1 MLWIVLGISSHF
13 FWALVNIGD
22 KYLVTNRIR
31 TPYIYMFYLALF
43 GALAVLLV
51 PFTNTMILKPSE
63 LFWLAIASG
72 LYFFGGFPYIK
83 AIQMEEVTRIN
94 IWWNFIPL
102 LSLLFGWFFLGE
114 VLTQKEFFGFLLLIV
129 SAILA
134 TIHIGKEKI
143 VFSKAVWYMLCAAI
157 AYASYAVLLHFISRT
172 VPFVVMFIWTHIFA
186 AGYVVFLL
194 FYKPIGRAFLKETT
208 RLSLPLFFVIAG
220 IALLD
225 HLGVFLGQW
234 ALALEKA
241 SLVSSLAGSQ
251 VLFVLLISTS
261 ITYFFK
267 KNVLHEAIDFKNIC
281 IKIIA
286 AVIMIVGVFVL
297 SVSSN

>member
-31 TPYIYMFYLALF
+31 RPYIYMFYVALF
-43 GALAVLLV
+43 GALAVLLI
-51 PFTNTMILKPSE
+51 PFTSTMMLKPSE

-134 TIHIGKEKI
+134 TIHIGKDR
-143 VFSKAVWYMLCAAI
+143 YC
-157 AYASYAVLLHFISRT
+157 
-172 VPFVVMFIWTHIFA
+172 
-186 AGYVVFLL
+186 VFL
-194 FYKPIGRAFLKETT
+194 
-208 RLSLPLFFVIAG
+208 
-220 IALLD
+220 
-225 HLGVFLGQW
+225 
-234 ALALEKA
+234 
-241 SLVSSLAGSQ
+241 
-251 VLFVLLISTS
+251 
-261 ITYFFK
+261 
-267 KNVLHEAIDFKNIC
+267 
-281 IKIIA
+281 
-286 AVIMIVGVFVL
+286 
-297 SVSSN
+297 